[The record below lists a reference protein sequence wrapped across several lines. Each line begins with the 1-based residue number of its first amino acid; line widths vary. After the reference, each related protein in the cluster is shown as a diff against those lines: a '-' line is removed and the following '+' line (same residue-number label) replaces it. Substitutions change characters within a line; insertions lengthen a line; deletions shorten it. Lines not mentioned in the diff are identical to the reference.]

1 MKRTAEKT
9 RFSGRACMYTVVGQ
23 RWTSDEGSSRTN
35 DWILIHVSSA
45 VPSIHLLPH
54 PTYSTP
60 RSRHKSIF
68 RLFEADAIPYHA
80 TVRRRITPIRAA
92 VCAYVL
98 RSIFLSRCQY
108 TDVMMLHAM
117 MFRSRS
123 WSVDRQV
130 SYWSR

>member
-92 VCAYVL
+92 VCASVL
-98 RSIFLSRCQY
+98 RIASFCRAANTQ
-108 TDVMMLHAM
+108 T
-117 MFRSRS
+117 
-123 WSVDRQV
+123 
-130 SYWSR
+130 